1 MVLSAPPL
9 LSACV
14 HKFFDLLG
22 FRAGIELTLQY
33 LLVTFPQG
41 ENFSLAPY
49 SRRHGKPAPCRSLR
63 RRSSSPKASVN
74 IVKGFRV
81 SSSPFGTRVLR
92 RATLCASPPSSLPI
106 AN

>member
-1 MVLSAPPL
+1 MILARLPELSSYVHNFSAL
-9 LSACV
+9 LA
-14 HKFFDLLG
+14 
-22 FRAGIELTLQY
+22 FRVGIELTLQY
-33 LLVTFPQG
+33 LLVTFPQA
-41 ENFSLAPY
+41 ENFSLAHY
-49 SRRHGKPAPCRSLR
+49 SRRHGKPAPCRSLLR
-63 RRSSSPKASVN
+63 KSSSPKASVN